1 MPDTSTTKSTEREIM
16 TITEVQNKNITRIYD
31 IVGPKPETVKS
42 FWDYL
47 VAQGVI
53 ESYAIGE

>member
-1 MPDTSTTKSTEREIM
+1 M
-16 TITEVQNKNITRIYD
+16 TITEVQNKTTTRIYE

-53 ESYAIGE
+53 ESYEISG